1 MCFRGR
7 IKQIR
12 SNKQISSTEFDLICN
27 LILSLKHTK
36 LNPSPQPI
44 AYGGGGNAPPPA
56 FLHLERNNRG
66 F

>member
-1 MCFRGR
+1 VCFRGR
-7 IKQIR
+7 IKQIW

-44 AYGGGGNAPPPA
+44 AAYGGAPGVEMHHHQP
-56 FLHLERNNRG
+56 LHLAEE
-66 F
+66 